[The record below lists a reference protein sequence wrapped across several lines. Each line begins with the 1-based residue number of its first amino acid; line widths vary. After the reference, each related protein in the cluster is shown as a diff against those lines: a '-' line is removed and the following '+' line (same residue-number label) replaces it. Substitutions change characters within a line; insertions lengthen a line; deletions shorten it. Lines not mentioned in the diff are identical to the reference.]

1 METFWLLGRKDMAEA
16 NDSMVCKF
24 MPRKKKPG
32 DKKKKPPKKKKESK
46 ENVSNLKIEEKE
58 SSVGKSTSTLNADST
73 PSSRQNSI
81 SGFIAHNLGKLIGGS
96 GGTNDQDKGK
106 HGNKRNS
113 FDAGV
118 TGLMRSIPL
127 IMGFPRQNLK
137 DNGTDGGNE
146 IPPSNGKNVMSPGKN
161 STFTEAQGNGS
172 QNTGQKCHEV
182 VQMITVGHDTKEKE
196 CSCDK
201 LSNGKKE
208 NRIRTKDV
216 DLSEIIEPIK
226 ESPPLPVGSQIV
238 RISGKET
245 NINDIITSPLYQKKS
260 EGQSHQ
266 RTIDNIEFS
275 HEEITQEHG
284 TQAKVKLPRGTAL
297 NQNFVLKD
305 IGDTASFNN
314 SLPPHATSEDTM
326 HQHVKRSSTMK
337 VPLGPESVSE
347 QKREWTN
354 SEDILSKDANYPNN
368 NAKINGQVND
378 RTDPQEE
385 TLLTNQ
391 GITVKHSKRLVCEE
405 VSGQKV
411 LSNANSLLFP
421 QASQLTSSS
430 VAQLET
436 SKTRGDLYSYNYS
449 LQEGAMSPNHFHIKD
464 DKVKKDKKLSSI
476 GQKKNSHFAVDMTDC

>member
-1 METFWLLGRKDMAEA
+1 MSVIQRGYFVSHFQGKGQMETFWLLGRKDMAEA

-46 ENVSNLKIEEKE
+46 ENVSNLKIDERE

-96 GGTNDQDKGK
+96 GGTNDQDTGK
-106 HGNKRNS
+106 YGNKRNS
-113 FDAGV
+113 SEAGV
-118 TGLMRSIPL
+118 TGLMHSIPL

-146 IPPSNGKNVMSPGKN
+146 IPPSNGTNVMSPSKK
-161 STFTEAQGNGS
+161 TAFVEAQGNSS

-182 VQMITVGHDTKEKE
+182 VQMITVKRDVKEKE
-196 CSCDK
+196 SSCDK
-201 LSNGKKE
+201 LSNGIKE
-208 NRIRTKDV
+208 NQIPTKDV
-216 DLSEIIEPIK
+216 HLPEIIEPIK
-226 ESPPLPVGSQIV
+226 ESPPPSVGSQIV

-266 RTIDNIEFS
+266 STIDNIEFS

-284 TQAKVKLPRGTAL
+284 TQAKMKLTRGTAL
-297 NQNFVLKD
+297 NQNVVLSRSNIED
-305 IGDTASFNN
+305 NVSFNN
-314 SLPPHATSEDTM
+314 SLSPDATLEDTI

-337 VPLGPESVSE
+337 VPLGSESVSE
-347 QKREWTN
+347 QKRKWTN

-378 RTDPQEE
+378 QTDPQQEE
-385 TLLTNQ
+385 TLLTNK
-391 GITVKHSKRLVCEE
+391 GVTVNHSKKRVSEE
-405 VSGQKV
+405 VSGQKMV
-411 LSNANSLLFP
+411 SNANSLFFP
-421 QASQLTSSS
+421 QASQLASSS
-430 VAQLET
+430 VTQPES
-436 SKTRGDLYSYNYS
+436 SKTRNGLYSYNYS
-449 LQEGAMSPNHFHIKD
+449 LQEGAMGPNNFHIKD
-464 DKVKKDKKLSSI
+464 DKVKRD
-476 GQKKNSHFAVDMTDC
+476 